1 MKKKDIIAL
10 LLIFAFIAVFIY
22 FTIFGLT
29 INNTTYIKSAKEIRT
44 GLDISGGVAITYQAK
59 VEEGQVITAEDLKTS
74 ETVIRKRLEAINIFD
89 ANIRIDEST
98 NQILLEI
105 PADITNTQKDP
116 LEAVKGLDKTAK
128 IEFTDKEGNVLVGGK
143 DIESAKLSETPID
156 STGIPTPHVVLT
168 FTEEGRVKF
177 KEATEKLVGKE
188 MAVTLDGNE
197 IFAPMVN
204 EVIDSPTAMIT
215 VSGSTYAEKK
225 AEATEYAL
233 LIDSGAL
240 PFSLDVIYK
249 EYVGPFIGGK
259 ALEIS
264 IYAGIVAFILISI
277 FMIIVY
283 RLPGIVASI
292 SLATYTALVIMILV
306 VTGTSLTL
314 PGIAGLILSIGMA
327 VDANV
332 IIFERLKDELRLNV
346 TYKKAFER
354 SFKTAM
360 TAIIDGNVT
369 TFIIALL
376 LYILGIGAIKGFGL
390 ILAIGVLVSLFT
402 AVFVTKTI
410 LKKLLPLSNK
420 SKFLFGLKKEVED

>member
-1 MKKKDIIAL
+1 MKKKDIVVL
-10 LLIFAFIAVFIY
+10 LSFFVIIGVFIY

-29 INNTTYIKSAKEIRT
+29 INDKTYIKSAKQIRT
-44 GLDISGGVAITYQAK
+44 GLDISGGVAITYQAT
-59 VEEGQVITAEDLKTS
+59 VEEGQVITTEELKKS

-89 ANIRIDEST
+89 ANVRLDEST

-105 PADITNTQKDP
+105 PADITDTKKDP

-128 IEFTDKEGNVLVGGK
+128 IEFVDEEGNVLVSGD
-143 DIESAKLSETPID
+143 DIASAKLSETAID
-156 STGIPTPHVVLT
+156 NTGIPTPHVVLT
-168 FTEEGRVKF
+168 FSEEGRVKF
-177 KEATEKLVGKE
+177 KEATTKLVGKE
-188 MAVTLDGNE
+188 MSVNLDGNK

-204 EVIDSPTAMIT
+204 EIIDSNTAIIT
-215 VSGSTYAEKK
+215 VGGDSYAEKK
-225 AEATEYAL
+225 EQATEYAL

-240 PFSLDVIYK
+240 PFTLDVIYK
-249 EYVGPFIGGK
+249 EYVGPFIGQQ

-264 IYAGIVAFILISI
+264 VYAGIVAFILISI
-277 FMIIVY
+277 FMIVIY
-283 RLPGIVASI
+283 RLPGVVAAI
-292 SLATYTALVIMILV
+292 SLATYISLVIMILV

-314 PGIAGLILSIGMA
+314 SGIAGLILSIGMA

-332 IIFERLKDELRLNV
+332 IIFERLKDELKANV
-346 TYKKAFER
+346 TYKKAFDR

-360 TAIIDGNVT
+360 TAIVDGNVT

-376 LYILGIGAIKGFGL
+376 LYILGIGAVKGFGL

-420 SKFLFGLKKEVED
+420 SKFLFGLKKEV

>member
-10 LLIFAFIAVFIY
+10 LVIFVFIAVFIY

-29 INNTTYIKSAKEIRT
+29 INGTTYIKGAKEIRT

-59 VEEGQVITAEDLKTS
+59 VEDGQVITVEDLKTS

-89 ANIRIDEST
+89 ANIRLDEST

-105 PADITNTQKDP
+105 PADITNTEKDP

-128 IEFTDKEGNVLVGGK
+128 IEFTDEEGNVLVAGK
-143 DIESAKLSETPID
+143 DIESAKLAETPID

-177 KEATEKLVGKE
+177 KEATQKLVGKE
-188 MAVTLDGNE
+188 MAVTLDGNK

-215 VSGSTYAEKK
+215 VSGNTYADKK

-249 EYVGPFIGGK
+249 EYVGPFIGGQ

-283 RLPGIVASI
+283 RVPGIVASI
-292 SLATYTALVIMILV
+292 SLATYTGLVIMILV

-332 IIFERLKDELRLNV
+332 IIFERLKDELKSNV

-360 TAIIDGNVT
+360 TAIIDGNIT
-369 TFIIALL
+369 TFIIAIL
-376 LYILGIGAIKGFGL
+376 LYILGIGAVKGFGL

-420 SKFLFGLKKEVED
+420 SKFLFGLKKEVE